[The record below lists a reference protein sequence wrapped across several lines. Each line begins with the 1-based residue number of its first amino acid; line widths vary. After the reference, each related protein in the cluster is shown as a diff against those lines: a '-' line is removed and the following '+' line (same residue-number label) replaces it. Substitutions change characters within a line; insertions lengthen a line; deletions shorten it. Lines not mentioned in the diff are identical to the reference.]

1 MKNLTYFIAFVLTS
15 LSLQA
20 QIPHANVG
28 LDIASVTLENASSIF
43 TDLEPLNSHPNE
55 ITFTI
60 SGIYTQSKIETIKT
74 NIRSLLNESTDLT
87 TLSTLSINI
96 ESSGKIAVIPQGKLD
111 EKMIDNIRE
120 YLSTY
125 DWDYLHEIMTVDI
138 LIVFNRPH

>member
-1 MKNLTYFIAFVLTS
+1 MSEANLSFTL
-15 LSLQA
+15 
-20 QIPHANVG
+20 
-28 LDIASVTLENASSIF
+28 ASVSDENYASQF
-43 TDLEPLNSHPNE
+43 EYHKPNTCHPTDF
-55 ITFTI
+55 TFTI
-60 SGIYTQSKIETIKT
+60 SGIYTQDKIETIKT

-96 ESSGKIAVIPQGKLD
+96 ESSGKIAVIPQGKID
-111 EKMIDNIRE
+111 ENIIDNIRE